1 MLDEQLA
8 DPRRDRAE
16 VAGGVQHGGDAEE
29 EGADDGGELDPQL
42 EHAEPAQVLLPP
54 LHLDVLERLE
64 REAVAVRELRRIAPR
79 IARRIAPKELR
90 AWKPTKTR
98 SGPICSSERSGVVLT
113 TGTCTAP
120 SVPMK

>member
-1 MLDEQLA
+1 MLDEQRA
-8 DPRRDRAE
+8 DPRRDRPE
-16 VAGGVQHGGDAEE
+16 VAGGVQDGGDAEE

-42 EHAEPAQVLLPP
+42 EDAEPAQVLLPP

-64 REAVAVRELRRIAPR
+64 REAVAVRDLRRIAPR
-79 IARRIAPKELR
+79 IAPNGLS